1 MKRIEILL
9 IILLSV
15 FNASGN
21 KLYIPETPGSDSLK
35 YVEASRFRI
44 IGKIYN
50 DSAPEFSRIPNFLKS
65 YTRKAVWNLGQ
76 NSAGIAVRF
85 RSNSSIISV
94 KWENKFNNH
103 MNHMAPVGVR
113 GLDLYCYTDGKWKF
127 VNSAQPSDNK
137 INTWKII
144 NGMNPVDREY
154 MLYLPLYDGVASLQ
168 IGIDP
173 LSYIEQPEL
182 PSPAGKKPVVFYGSS
197 IMQGACA
204 SRPGMAATNIIGRV
218 LEIETI
224 NLGFSGNAFIDYEV
238 AKMMAEVD
246 ASAYI
251 LDYVPNASPG
261 QIMEKTEKFVQ
272 ILRTA
277 HPDVPLIFVE
287 DPIFTHSVFDNKIAR
302 EIQEKNDAINKIFS
316 LLKKK
321 GLKNIYLVKGT
332 SLTPEDEEFTVD
344 GIHFTDCGFKQY
356 VKVMLPLLKT
366 IINQ

>member
-1 MKRIEILL
+1 
-9 IILLSV
+9 
-15 FNASGN
+15 
-21 KLYIPETPGSDSLK
+21 
-35 YVEASRFRI
+35 
-44 IGKIYN
+44 
-50 DSAPEFSRIPNFLKS
+50 
-65 YTRKAVWNLGQ
+65 
-76 NSAGIAVRF
+76 
-85 RSNSSIISV
+85 
-94 KWENKFNNH
+94 

-251 LDYVPNASPG
+251 LDYVPNASPE
-261 QIMEKTEKFVQ
+261 QIVEKTEKFVQ